1 MALQPGR
8 ASQLDL
14 PLITLIVA
22 VVAALIIVLNAVFG
36 VGPSVSFT
44 DIAPDPAGTMP
55 F

>member
-1 MALQPGR
+1 MALQTGR

-22 VVAALIIVLNAVFG
+22 VVAALIIVLNAVLG

>member
-1 MALQPGR
+1 MALQRDR

-22 VVAALIIVLNAVFG
+22 VLAAVIIVLNAVVG
-36 VGPSVSFT
+36 VGPSVSFI
-44 DIAPDPAGTMP
+44 DFAPDPAWSMP

>member
-1 MALQPGR
+1 MALQHGR

-14 PLITLIVA
+14 PLITLVVA
-22 VVAALIIVLNAVFG
+22 VLAAVIIVLNAVFG

-44 DIAPDPAGTMP
+44 DITPDPAAFMP